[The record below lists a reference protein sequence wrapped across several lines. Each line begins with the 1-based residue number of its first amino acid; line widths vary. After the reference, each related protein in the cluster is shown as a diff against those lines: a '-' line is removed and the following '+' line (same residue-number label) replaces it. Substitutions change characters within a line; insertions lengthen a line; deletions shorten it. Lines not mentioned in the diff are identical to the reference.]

1 MNFSDPPSFAALR
14 LSRPAGLHRA
24 VQYGFLAFFL
34 WVGLSFYFHA
44 MWAMGHSSLYVAK
57 PPAVEAFLPVSALL
71 GLKRLLFTGQ
81 YDSVHPAGLTILLMA
96 ITTALFF
103 RKGLCGYL
111 CPVGA
116 LSMLLDRLGRRLGIS
131 RGPGKGLSLLLTLP
145 KYPLLA
151 FFLYI
156 IFWSMSLDDVEAFIH
171 TPYNMVADT
180 KMLLFFLDPSFTLL
194 VILGVL
200 VLGSMLIPGFWCRG
214 FCPYGALLGIFSL
227 FSPVAV
233 WRQVEQCT
241 GCLRCSGVCPSRIP
255 VHEKTRVSGA
265 ECVGC
270 AQCVGVCPQEGCLSV
285 RLGWSARARALPFW
299 SVAAGS
305 LAVLALFYVL
315 AVSSGNWRSELPPPM
330 TRMLHENIRNL
341 AHP

>member
-1 MNFSDPPSFAALR
+1 MKISGPPSFATAR
-14 LSRPAGLHRA
+14 LSRPARLQRV

-57 PPAVEAFLPVSALL
+57 PPAVEAFLPISALL
-71 GLKRLLFTGQ
+71 GLKLLLFTGR
-81 YDSVHPAGLTILLMA
+81 YDAVHPAGLTILLMA
-96 ITTALFF
+96 MATALFF

-131 RGPGKGLSLLLTLP
+131 RRPGKGLSLLLTLP

-156 IFWSMSLDDVEAFIH
+156 TFWSMSLGDVEAFIR

-180 KMLLFFLDPSFTLL
+180 KMLLFFLDPSVTLL
-194 VILGVL
+194 VILVVL
-200 VLGSMLIPGFWCRG
+200 ALGSMLIPGFWCRG

-233 WRQVEQCT
+233 RRREEQCT
-241 GCLRCSGVCPSRIP
+241 GCQRCSGVCPSRIP
-255 VHEKTRVSGA
+255 VHEKIRVSGA

-270 AQCVGVCPQEGCLSV
+270 AQCVGVCPRDCLSV
-285 RLGWSARARALPFW
+285 RLGWSARARVLPFW
-299 SVAAGS
+299 SVAVGS

-315 AVSSGNWRSELPPPM
+315 ALSSGNWRSELPPPM
-330 TRMLHENIRNL
+330 VRMLHRDIQGL
-341 AHP
+341 VHP